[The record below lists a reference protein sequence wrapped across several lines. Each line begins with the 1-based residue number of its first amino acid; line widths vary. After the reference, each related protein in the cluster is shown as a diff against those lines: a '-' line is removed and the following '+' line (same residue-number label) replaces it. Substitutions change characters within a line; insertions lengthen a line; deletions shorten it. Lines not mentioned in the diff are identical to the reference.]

1 MSILS
6 RVFYFF
12 GHHGLLAFLLLM
24 VIGILIFIK
33 RQNVLYIVLAFLLGM
48 ANVFT
53 GQFANSLFLN
63 AFGVRS
69 TAVITDAEETSSQ
82 LNDQNIWEY
91 QYIVKGLDGEYTK
104 GSFSTTSASL
114 YPIKNEIQI
123 PAPGKP
129 FPVKFIRGYE
139 RNIVVLSDE
148 SVEGI
153 QSKENE
159 LLRPVQKAKV
169 QYEADPNYQ
178 PFVEEY
184 RQALIK
190 YLKISQQPNLDH
202 YRKELQKLDHSKA
215 ISSTL

>member
-24 VIGILIFIK
+24 LIGILIFIK

-114 YPIKNEIQI
+114 YPIKNEIRI

-148 SVEGI
+148 SVDGI

-190 YLKISQQPNLDH
+190 YLKLSQQPNLDH